1 MVSMGWIMLPSPCMI
16 MDLLDLSMFNICS
29 REVDLTYRSGYVCVI
44 ILLHPESALYEG
56 VNKRIEVP

>member
-1 MVSMGWIMLPSPCMI
+1 MVSMGWTMLPFPCMI
-16 MDLLDLSMFNICS
+16 MDLSMFNICS
-29 REVDLTYRSGYVCVI
+29 RQVDLTYRSGYVFVI